1 MKIKTK
7 NLLMRIEN
15 RSTNTLYFDSTI
27 EKKKKIKAHKIFT
40 TDLISI
46 KKDQTE
52 QLSHPQSPTL
62 PYSLIHIYV

>member
-27 EKKKKIKAHKIFT
+27 EKKKIKAHKIFT